1 MSSNPEDIASPD
13 ESSMT
18 RRFLVL
24 DCRISQ
30 INLERAADETCE
42 RILSGNGGYVCFSN
56 VHTVV
61 SAHKDL
67 LLRDITNHSF
77 LSLPDGKPLS
87 LIAHWRGLT
96 DVERVAGPDFL
107 PHLIGKAR
115 GARHYFYG
123 STPDTLARLTE
134 NLREHFPDMIIAG
147 SYSPPFREL
156 TAEETDNILAHI
168 KAAHPDL
175 IWVGL
180 GAPKQEYWIS
190 RHYENLR
197 PAVLLGVGAAFEFH
211 AGITSRAPAWMQR
224 LSIEWLYRLL
234 QEPRRLWKRY
244 LLTNSL
250 FIYYLA
256 RQALLPKSHSNHW

>member
-1 MSSNPEDIASPD
+1 MSSDPKDIAPS
-13 ESSMT
+13 EVLSMT

-30 INLERAADETCE
+30 IDLNRATDETYD
-42 RILSGNGGYVCFSN
+42 RIRSGNGGYICFSN

-61 SAHKDL
+61 SARHDS

-87 LIAHWRGLT
+87 LIARWNGLM
-96 DVERVAGPDFL
+96 DVGRVAGPDFL
-107 PHLIGKAR
+107 PHLISKAQ
-115 GARHYFYG
+115 GVRHYFYG
-123 STPDTLARLTE
+123 STPDTLARLTA
-134 NLREHFPDMIIAG
+134 NLRERFPDIIIAG
-147 SYSPPFREL
+147 SHSPPFREL
-156 TAEETDNILAHI
+156 TTEETDNII
-168 KAAHPDL
+168 GQINAAKPDL

-180 GAPKQEYWIS
+180 GAPKQEYWMS
-190 RHYENLR
+190 RHYEQLR
-197 PAVLLGVGAAFEFH
+197 PAILLGIGAAFEFH
-211 AGITSRAPAWMQR
+211 AGMTPRAPAWMQR

-244 LLTNSL
+244 LVTNSL

-256 RQALLPKSHSNHW
+256 RQTLLSTSRSKY